1 MEISD
6 QVVYALIAAAIML
19 LVGFPVHEFCHA
31 WAAFRLGDST
41 ARWQGRLTL
50 NPRVHFDPV
59 GGVMLLLTALISS
72 GSWFFGYAKPT
83 PVNPMNL
90 SGGRRGEAWVAAAG
104 PLSNL
109 VMAVAVAIPFRLGN
123 LIIEQGGFL
132 YLNPPEFLAGLPDRA
147 QEMFVLVPYYFIVIN
162 VFLFIFN
169 LLPVPPLDGW
179 RVLNGLVPSHVAW
192 QLRELEQ
199 RYRMYI
205 PIVFLVLILVLGG
218 RIISPIAEA
227 IINLLLGFG

>member
-1 MEISD
+1 MD
-6 QVVYALIAAAIML
+6 DTLLYALLAAGIML

-31 WAAFRLGDST
+31 WAAWRLGDST

-50 NPRVHFDPV
+50 NPVVHFDPV
-59 GGVMLLLTALISS
+59 GGLMLLITALLSG

-104 PLSNL
+104 PVSNL
-109 VMAVAVAIPFRLGN
+109 VMAAIVAIPLRFLLDDLS
-123 LIIEQGGFL
+123 LIRD
-132 YLNPPEFLAGLPDRA
+132 LPDRA
-147 QEMFVLVPYYFIVIN
+147 QQLILLVPYYFVLIN

-179 RVLNGLVPSHVAW
+179 KVLGGLVPSHIAW
-192 QLRELEQ
+192 RMREIEQ
-199 RYRMYI
+199 RYAMYI
-205 PIVFLVLILVLGG
+205 PIVFLVFILFAGG
-218 RIISPIAEA
+218 RIIGPIADV
-227 IINLLLGFG
+227 ILRVLLGT

>member
-1 MEISD
+1 MNDTVI
-6 QVVYALIAAAIML
+6 YALIAAGIML

-50 NPRVHFDPV
+50 DPRRHFDPV
-59 GGVMLLLTALISS
+59 GGVMLLVTALLSS

-109 VMAVAVAIPFRLGN
+109 VMAAIVAIPLRISGTVTF
-123 LIIEQGGFL
+123 QGQYIL
-132 YLNPPEFLAGLPDRA
+132 LNPPGFLSGLPERA
-147 QEMFVLVPYYFIVIN
+147 VDLILLVPFYFVSIN

-179 RVLNGLVPSHVAW
+179 KVLGGLVPSHVAW
-192 QLRELEQ
+192 QLRSFEQ
-199 RYRMYI
+199 RYAMYI
-205 PIVFLVLILVLGG
+205 PIVFLVFILFAGG
-218 RIISPIAEA
+218 RIIGPIANA
-227 IINLLLGFG
+227 ILSVLLGS

>member
-6 QVVYALIAAAIML
+6 QIIYALIAAGIML

-50 NPRVHFDPV
+50 NPRVHFDPI
-59 GGVMLLLTALISS
+59 GGTMLLITALLSS
-72 GSWFFGYAKPT
+72 GTWFFGYARPT

-90 SGGRRGEAWVAAAG
+90 EGGRRGEALVAAAG

-109 VMAVAVAIPFRLGN
+109 VMAAIVAIPLRLSGW
-123 LIIEQGGFL
+123 IFEQGGFL
-132 YLNPPEFLAGLPDRA
+132 FIDPPDFVAGLPERA
-147 QEMFVLVPYYFIVIN
+147 QEMIVLVPFYFLMIN
-162 VFLFIFN
+162 IFLFIFN

-179 RVLNGLVPSHVAW
+179 KVLGGLVPSNVAW
-192 QLRELEQ
+192 QMRDLEQ
-199 RYRMYI
+199 RYAMYI
-205 PIVFLVLILVLGG
+205 PIVFLVLILFAGG
-218 RIISPIAEA
+218 RIIGPIADA
-227 IINLLLGFG
+227 IRNLLLGF

>member
-6 QVVYALIAAAIML
+6 QVIYALIAAGIML

-31 WAAFRLGDST
+31 WAAFKLGDST

-50 NPRVHFDPV
+50 NPRVHFDPI
-59 GGVMLLLTALISS
+59 GGIMLLVTALITS
-72 GSWFFGYAKPT
+72 GQWFFGYAKPT

-90 SGGRRGEAWVAAAG
+90 AGGRRGEAWVAAAG

-109 VMAVAVAIPFRLGN
+109 VMAAIVAIPLRLSGW
-123 LIIEQGGFL
+123 IVEQGGFL
-132 YLNPPEFLAGLPDRA
+132 FLVPPDFLAGLPERA
-147 QEMFVLVPYYFIVIN
+147 QEMVILVPYYFVLIN

-169 LLPVPPLDGW
+169 LLPIPPLDGW
-179 RVLNGLVPSHVAW
+179 RVLGGLVPSNVAW

-199 RYRMYI
+199 RYAMYI
-205 PIVFLVLILVLGG
+205 PIVFLVFIIFLGS
-218 RIISPIAEA
+218 RIITPIADA
-227 IINLLLGFG
+227 ILGVLLGI

>member
-1 MEISD
+1 MQISD
-6 QVVYALIAAAIML
+6 QLIYALIAAGIML

-31 WAAFRLGDST
+31 FAAFKLGDST

-59 GGVMLLLTALISS
+59 GGIMLLVTALLTS

-90 SGGRRGEAWVAAAG
+90 AGGRRGEAWVAAAG

-109 VMAVAVAIPFRLGN
+109 AMAAIIAIPLRLSGM
-123 LIIEQGGFL
+123 IIEQGGFL
-132 YLNPPEFLAGLPDRA
+132 FLNPPDFLAGLPDRA
-147 QEMFVLVPYYFIVIN
+147 QEMFILVPYYFVVIN

-179 RVLNGLVPSHVAW
+179 KVLGGLVPSHVAW
-192 QLRELEQ
+192 QMRAIEQ
-199 RYRMYI
+199 RYAAWI
-205 PIVFLVLILVLGG
+205 PIVFLVFILFAGG
-218 RIISPIAEA
+218 RIIGPIADA
-227 IINLLLGFG
+227 LIGVLLGV

>member
-1 MEISD
+1 MD
-6 QVVYALIAAAIML
+6 TDTLIYTLLAAGIML
-19 LVGFPVHEFCHA
+19 AVGFPVHEFCHA
-31 WAAFRLGDST
+31 WAAYRLGDST

-59 GGVMLLLTALISS
+59 GGVMLLLTALISQ

-90 SGGRRGEAWVAAAG
+90 RGGRRGEAWVAAAG

-109 VMAVAVAIPFRLGN
+109 VMAAVVAIPLRLSGA
-123 LIIEQGGFL
+123 IVEQGGHLFL
-132 YLNPPEFLAGLPDRA
+132 VPPGYLAGLPERA
-147 QEMFVLVPYYFIVIN
+147 QELFVLVPYYFVLIN
-162 VFLFIFN
+162 VFLFLFN

-179 RVLNGLVPSHVAW
+179 KVLGGLVPSHVAW

-199 RYRMYI
+199 RYAMYI
-205 PIVFLVLILVLGG
+205 PIVFLVVIIAFGG
-218 RIISPIAEA
+218 RIIGPIADA
-227 IINLLLGFG
+227 ILRLLLA

>member
-1 MEISD
+1 
-6 QVVYALIAAAIML
+6 ML
-19 LVGFPVHEFCHA
+19 LVGFPVHEFCLA
-31 WAAFRLGDST
+31 WAAFKLGDST

-59 GGVMLLLTALISS
+59 GGTMLLITALLSS
-72 GSWFFGYAKPT
+72 GSWFFGYARPT

-109 VMAVAVAIPFRLGN
+109 VMAAIVSIPLRIL
-123 LIIEQGGFL
+123 LQDL
-132 YLNPPEFLAGLPDRA
+132 SVLQGLPDRA
-147 QEMFVLVPYYFIVIN
+147 QQMIVLVPYYFVLIN

-179 RVLNGLVPSHVAW
+179 RVLGGLVPSNIAW
-192 QLRELEQ
+192 QMRDIEQ
-199 RYRMYI
+199 RYAMYI
-205 PIVFLVLILVLGG
+205 PIVFLVLILFAGG
-218 RIISPIAEA
+218 RIIGPIADA
-227 IINLLLGFG
+227 ILGVLLGV

>member
-1 MEISD
+1 MD
-6 QVVYALIAAAIML
+6 DTLLYALLAAGIML

-31 WAAFRLGDST
+31 WAAWRLGDST

-50 NPRVHFDPV
+50 NPVVHFDPV
-59 GGVMLLLTALISS
+59 GGLMLLITALLSG

-104 PLSNL
+104 PVSNL
-109 VMAVAVAIPFRLGN
+109 VMAAIVAIPLRFLLDDLS
-123 LIIEQGGFL
+123 LIRD
-132 YLNPPEFLAGLPDRA
+132 LPDRA
-147 QEMFVLVPYYFIVIN
+147 QQLIVLVPYYFVLIN

-179 RVLNGLVPSHVAW
+179 KVLGGLVPSHIAW
-192 QLRELEQ
+192 RMREIEQ
-199 RYRMYI
+199 RYAMYI
-205 PIVFLVLILVLGG
+205 PIVFLVVIIAFGG
-218 RIISPIAEA
+218 RIIGPIADA
-227 IINLLLGFG
+227 ILRLLLA